1 MASGMIGGTS
11 MNSRN
16 DREKEREARRMQ
28 ADRDELVERITRLVP
43 PDGTI
48 DPLKSG
54 LHLSRYSSPT
64 KPIHGVIQ
72 PSFCVVAQGSKE
84 VLLGEE
90 RFRYGPAHYLL
101 VSVEL
106 PTVIQVVE
114 ASEEQPYLGLRLV
127 LDPSLVTSVM
137 VETGLSVPRSDRSVK
152 AMDVSPLDADLLDA
166 VVRLVRLLDSQ
177 HLFRVLSPLVTREI
191 VYRLLIGEQGVRLRH
206 IAVFGGQ
213 SHRIV
218 AAVERLHKN
227 FDQSLRI
234 ESLAGEL
241 GMSVSGFHSHFKAVT
256 GMSPLRFQKQLRL
269 QEARRLMLAE
279 GLDAAGA
286 GYRVGYDDAS
296 HFSREYR
303 RLFGNPPV
311 RDLERLQEA
320 ARRQEGRGEAA
331 PSA

>member
-1 MASGMIGGTS
+1 MGNGTIGETS

-16 DREKEREARRMQ
+16 EPEAEREARRMQ
-28 ADRDELVERITRLVP
+28 AGRDELAERIARLVP
-43 PDGTI
+43 HDGTI
-48 DPLKSG
+48 DPLESG
-54 LHLSRYSSPT
+54 LRLSRYSSPT
-64 KPIHGVIQ
+64 KLLYAVIQ
-72 PSFCVVAQGSKE
+72 PSLCVLAQGSKE

-90 RFRYGPAHYLL
+90 RFRYDPAHYLL

-106 PTVIQVVE
+106 PTAVQVIE
-114 ASEEQPYLGLRLV
+114 ASEERPYLGVRLV

-137 VETGLSVPRSDRSVK
+137 VETGLPAPRSDPSVK
-152 AMDVSPLDADLLDA
+152 AMDVSSLDADLLDA
-166 VVRLVRLLDSQ
+166 VVRLVRLLDSPNQ
-177 HLFRVLSPLVTREI
+177 FRVLSPLVTREI
-191 VYRLLIGEQGVRLRH
+191 VYRLLLGEQGVRLRH

-218 AAVERLHKN
+218 AAVERLRN
-227 FDQSLRI
+227 DFDQSLRV
-234 ESLAGEL
+234 ESLAREL

-256 GMSPLRFQKQLRL
+256 GMSPLQFQKQLRL

-311 RDLERLQEA
+311 RDVERLREA
-320 ARRQEGRGEAA
+320 ARPQERRGAA
-331 PSA
+331 SPSA